1 MYIHQTL
8 QKTMI
13 QSIKDQAK
21 SARDSLQQGIYVV
34 INPFVRFL
42 LRLGITPN
50 MITFIGFLGNVAAA
64 VVIAWASINALH
76 APLQWSCLTLG
87 GALILGFSL
96 FDMLDGQAAR
106 IGHLAST
113 FGAFFDSVLDR
124 YCEFVTVGAV
134 AYLFIC
140 TGWNVAALLT
150 FLALMGSLLVS
161 YTRARGEG
169 LGVVCKI
176 GFMQR
181 PERVVVTALSL
192 LASGICGQCGVRSF
206 DPLWIVAVAMGV
218 MAVFTNLTAI
228 ARINYM
234 KRHLD

>member
-1 MYIHQTL
+1 
-8 QKTMI
+8 MI
-13 QSIKDQAK
+13 QSIKTSAK
-21 SARDSLQQGIYVV
+21 SIRDSLQKGIYVV
-34 INPFVRFL
+34 INPFVHLL
-42 LRLGITPN
+42 LRMGFTPN
-50 MITFIGFLGNVAAA
+50 IITFIGFLGNVAAA
-64 VVIAWASINALH
+64 VVIAWAARLSLGAGLD
-76 APLQWSCLTLG
+76 WSCLTWG
-87 GALILGFSL
+87 GALIIGFSL
-96 FDMLDGQAAR
+96 FDMLDGQTAR
-106 IGHLAST
+106 IGGLATT

-140 TGWNVAALLT
+140 TGWNIAALLT

-181 PERVVVTALSL
+181 PERVVLTALSL
-192 LASGICGQCGVRSF
+192 LAAGICGQCGVKSF
-206 DPLWIVAVAMGV
+206 DPLLIVAVAMGL

-234 KRHLD
+234 KHHLD

>member
-1 MYIHQTL
+1 MNYI
-8 QKTMI
+8 KT
-13 QSIKDQAK
+13 KAK
-21 SARDSLQQGIYVV
+21 SARDALQQGIYVV

-42 LRLGITPN
+42 LRLGVTPN
-50 MITFIGFLGNVAAA
+50 IITFIGFLGNVAAA
-64 VVIAWASINALH
+64 AVLACGAFLSVGASLDWA
-76 APLQWSCLTLG
+76 CLTWG
-87 GALILGFSL
+87 GALIIGFSL

-106 IGHLAST
+106 LGGLAST

-140 TGWNVAALLT
+140 TGWNIAALLT

-192 LASGICGQCGVRSF
+192 LAAGICGQCGVQSF
-206 DPLWIVAVAMGV
+206 DPLWIVAIAMGV

-228 ARINYM
+228 ARISYM
-234 KRHLD
+234 KKHLD

>member
-1 MYIHQTL
+1 
-8 QKTMI
+8 MI
-13 QSIKDQAK
+13 ESVKNTAK
-21 SARDSLQQGIYVV
+21 SMRDSLQQGIYVV

-42 LRLGITPN
+42 LRLGFTPN
-50 MITFIGFLGNVAAA
+50 IITFIGFLGNVAAA
-64 VVIAWASINALH
+64 LIIALGAYSSQGG
-76 APLQWSCLTLG
+76 PLDWKCLTWG
-87 GALILGFSL
+87 GGLIIGFSL

-106 IGHLAST
+106 LGGLAST

-134 AYLFIC
+134 TYMFLC
-140 TGWNVAALLT
+140 QGWDIAALLT

-161 YTRARGEG
+161 YARARGEG

-181 PERVVVTALSL
+181 PERVVLTALSL
-192 LASGICGQCGVRSF
+192 LASGICGQAGVTSF

-218 MAVFTNLTAI
+218 MALFTNLTAI
-228 ARINYM
+228 ARIQYM
-234 KRHLD
+234 KKHLD

>member
-1 MYIHQTL
+1 
-8 QKTMI
+8 MI
-13 QSIKDQAK
+13 DSTKQYFK
-21 SARDSLQQGIYVV
+21 SVRDSLQQGIYVV

-42 LRLGITPN
+42 LHIGVTPN
-50 MITFIGFLGNVAAA
+50 IITFIGFLGNLAAA
-64 VVIAWASINALH
+64 LVIGWGAYSSQRMMLD
-76 APLQWSCLTLG
+76 WSCLTWG
-87 GALILGFSL
+87 GALIIGFSL

-106 IGHLAST
+106 LGGLASS

-134 AYLFIC
+134 SYLFLC
-140 TGWNVAALLT
+140 QGWNIAALLT

-192 LASGICGQCGVRSF
+192 LAAGICGQAGVSSF
-206 DPLWIVAVAMGV
+206 DPLWIVAIAMGI
-218 MAVFTNLTAI
+218 MAIFTNLTAI
-228 ARINYM
+228 ARIQYM
-234 KRHLD
+234 KKHLV

>member
-1 MYIHQTL
+1 
-8 QKTMI
+8 
-13 QSIKDQAK
+13 
-21 SARDSLQQGIYVV
+21 
-34 INPFVRFL
+34 
-42 LRLGITPN
+42 
-50 MITFIGFLGNVAAA
+50 
-64 VVIAWASINALH
+64 
-76 APLQWSCLTLG
+76 
-87 GALILGFSL
+87 
-96 FDMLDGQAAR
+96 MLDGQAAR

-134 AYLFIC
+134 AYLFLC
-140 TGWNVAALLT
+140 RGWDIAALLT

-181 PERVVVTALSL
+181 PERVVVTSLSL
-192 LASGICGQCGVRSF
+192 LAAGICGQAGVHSF
-206 DPLWIVAVAMGV
+206 DPLWIVAVAMGI
-218 MAVFTNLTAI
+218 MALFTNLTAI

-234 KRHLD
+234 RKHLV

>member
-1 MYIHQTL
+1 
-8 QKTMI
+8 MI
-13 QSIKDQAK
+13 DSIKTSAK
-21 SARDSLQQGIYVV
+21 SARDSLQQGIYFV
-34 INPFVRFL
+34 INPFVRML
-42 LRLGITPN
+42 LRIGVTPN
-50 MITFIGFLGNVAAA
+50 IITFIGFLGNLAAA
-64 VVIAWASINALH
+64 IVIGWGAYTSQGEAFD
-76 APLQWSCLTLG
+76 WSCLTWG
-87 GALILGFSL
+87 GGLIIGFSL

-106 IGHLAST
+106 LGGLAST

-124 YCEFVTVGAV
+124 YCEFFTVGAV
-134 AYLFIC
+134 AYLFLSQ
-140 TGWNVAALLT
+140 GWDIAALLT

-192 LASGICGQCGVRSF
+192 LAAGICGQSGVDSF

-228 ARINYM
+228 ARIQYM
-234 KRHLD
+234 KKHLV

>member
-1 MYIHQTL
+1 MN
-8 QKTMI
+8 
-13 QSIKDQAK
+13 SIKTKAK

-42 LRLGITPN
+42 IRIGFTPN
-50 MITFIGFLGNVAAA
+50 IITFIGFLGNVAAA
-64 VVIAWASINALH
+64 LAIGWGAYSSQGESLHWSALT
-76 APLQWSCLTLG
+76 WG
-87 GALILGFSL
+87 GALIIGFSL

-106 IGHLAST
+106 LGGMAST

-134 AYLFIC
+134 AYLLL
-140 TGWNVAALLT
+140 TRGWDVAALLT

-192 LASGICGQCGVRSF
+192 LASGICGQAGVSSF
-206 DPLWIVAVAMGV
+206 DPLWIVAIAMGV

-228 ARINYM
+228 ARINHM
-234 KRHLD
+234 RKHLV

>member
-1 MYIHQTL
+1 MNYI
-8 QKTMI
+8 KT
-13 QSIKDQAK
+13 KAK
-21 SARDSLQQGIYVV
+21 SARDALQQGIYVV
-34 INPFVRFL
+34 INPFVRLL
-42 LRLGITPN
+42 LRIGVTPN
-50 MITFIGFLGNVAAA
+50 IITFIGFLGNLAAA
-64 VVIAWASINALH
+64 LAIGWGTYSSKGQSLDWVW
-76 APLQWSCLTLG
+76 LTWG
-87 GALILGFSL
+87 GALIIGFSL

-134 AYLFIC
+134 AYLFLC
-140 TGWNVAALLT
+140 RGWDIAALLT

-181 PERVVVTALSL
+181 PERVVVTSLSL
-192 LASGICGQCGVRSF
+192 LAAGICGQCGVRSF
-206 DPLWIVAVAMGV
+206 DPLWIVAVAMGI

-234 KRHLD
+234 KKHLV

>member
-1 MYIHQTL
+1 MIEYI
-8 QKTMI
+8 K
-13 QSIKDQAK
+13 K
-21 SARDSLQQGIYVV
+21 SAKTTRDAIQQAIYVV
-34 INPFVRFL
+34 INPFVRLL
-42 LRLGITPN
+42 LRIGVTPN
-50 MITFIGFLGNVAAA
+50 VITFIGFLGNLAAA
-64 VVIAWASINALH
+64 GAIGWAAYSSTQGMIFD
-76 APLQWSCLTLG
+76 WSLLTWG
-87 GALILGFSL
+87 GGLIIGFSL

-106 IGHLAST
+106 LGGLAST

-134 AYLFIC
+134 AYLFLSQ
-140 TGWNVAALLT
+140 GWEIAALLT

-181 PERVVVTALSL
+181 PERVVVTAISL
-192 LASGICGQCGVRSF
+192 LTAGICGQVGVASF

-218 MAVFTNLTAI
+218 MALFTNLTAI
-228 ARINYM
+228 ARIDYM
-234 KRHLD
+234 RKHLN

>member
-1 MYIHQTL
+1 MN
-8 QKTMI
+8 
-13 QSIKDQAK
+13 SIKTKAK
-21 SARDSLQQGIYVV
+21 SARDALQQGIYVV
-34 INPFVRFL
+34 INPFVRLL
-42 LRLGITPN
+42 LRMGVTPN
-50 MITFIGFLGNVAAA
+50 VITFIGFLGNLAASI
-64 VVIAWASINALH
+64 VIAWGAYISLNSDFD
-76 APLQWSCLTLG
+76 WSLLTWG
-87 GALILGFSL
+87 GGLIIGFSL

-106 IGHLAST
+106 LGGLSST

-140 TGWNVAALLT
+140 AGWSVAALLT

-192 LASGICGQCGVRSF
+192 LAAGICGQCGVRSF
-206 DPLWIVAVAMGV
+206 DPLWIVAIAMGV
-218 MAVFTNLTAI
+218 MAIFTNLTAI

-234 KRHLD
+234 KRHLDH

>member
-1 MYIHQTL
+1 M
-8 QKTMI
+8 
-13 QSIKDQAK
+13 SIKKQAK
-21 SARDSLQQGIYVV
+21 AQRDALQQGIYCV
-34 INPFVRFL
+34 INPFVRL
-42 LRLGITPN
+42 LIRMGVTPN
-50 MITFIGFLGNVAAA
+50 MVTTIGLLGNIAAA
-64 VVIAWASINALH
+64 ALLVWAGYTGSPYNMNYDMVTWA
-76 APLQWSCLTLG
+76 
-87 GALILGFSL
+87 GAIIILFSL

-140 TGWNVAALLT
+140 TGWDIAALLT

-192 LASGICGQCGVRSF
+192 LASGICGQCGVSSF
-206 DPLWIVAVAMGV
+206 DPLWIVAAAMGV

-234 KRHLD
+234 RRHLD

>member
-1 MYIHQTL
+1 MNYI
-8 QKTMI
+8 KN
-13 QSIKDQAK
+13 KAK
-21 SARDSLQQGIYVV
+21 SARDALQQGIYVV
-34 INPFVRFL
+34 INPFVRML
-42 LRLGITPN
+42 LRMGVTPN
-50 MITFIGFLGNVAAA
+50 IITFIGFLGNLAAA
-64 VVIAWASINALH
+64 VAIGWGAYSSQGGTLDWVW
-76 APLQWSCLTLG
+76 LTWG
-87 GALILGFSL
+87 GALIIGFSL

-134 AYLFIC
+134 AYLFLC
-140 TGWNVAALLT
+140 RGWDIAALLT

-192 LASGICGQCGVRSF
+192 LATGICGQCGVRSF
-206 DPLWIVAVAMGV
+206 DPLWIVAVAMGI

-234 KRHLD
+234 RKHLV

>member
-1 MYIHQTL
+1 MN
-8 QKTMI
+8 
-13 QSIKDQAK
+13 SIKTKAK
-21 SARDSLQQGIYVV
+21 AYRDALQQGIYVV
-34 INPFVRFL
+34 INPFVRLL
-42 LRLGITPN
+42 LRLGVTPN
-50 MITFIGFLGNVAAA
+50 IITFIGFLGNIAAA
-64 VVIAWASINALH
+64 VVIVWAAYGAQV
-76 APLQWSCLTLG
+76 APLRWSLLTWG
-87 GALILGFSL
+87 GALIIGFSL

-140 TGWNVAALLT
+140 TGWDLAALLT

-181 PERVVVTALSL
+181 PERVVVLALSL
-192 LASGICGQCGVRSF
+192 LAAGICGQCGVGAYGASSF
-206 DPLWIVAVAMGV
+206 DPLWILAVAMGV

-228 ARINYM
+228 ARIQYM
-234 KRHLD
+234 KKHLD

>member
-1 MYIHQTL
+1 
-8 QKTMI
+8 MI
-13 QSIKDQAK
+13 DSIKKSAK
-21 SARDSLQQGIYVV
+21 SARDSLQQGIYVL

-42 LRLGITPN
+42 IRIGVTPN
-50 MITFIGFLGNVAAA
+50 IITFIGFLGNLAAA
-64 VVIAWASINALH
+64 ISIGWGAYTGQGKVLE
-76 APLQWSCLTLG
+76 WSLLTWG
-87 GALILGFSL
+87 GALIIGFSL

-106 IGHLAST
+106 LGGMAST

-134 AYLFIC
+134 AYLFLC
-140 TGWNVAALLT
+140 RGWDIAALLT

-169 LGVVCKI
+169 LGVSCKI

-192 LASGICGQCGVRSF
+192 LAAGICGQAGVSSF
-206 DPLWIVAVAMGV
+206 DPLWIVAAAMGV

-234 KRHLD
+234 RKHLV

>member
-1 MYIHQTL
+1 
-8 QKTMI
+8 MI
-13 QSIKDQAK
+13 ESIKK
-21 SARDSLQQGIYVV
+21 SAKRSRDSLQQGIYVV
-34 INPFVRFL
+34 INPFVRLL
-42 LRLGITPN
+42 LRMGVTPN
-50 MITFIGFLGNVAAA
+50 IITFIGFLGNLA
-64 VVIAWASINALH
+64 ASIVICWGAYSYQGQNFE
-76 APLQWSCLTLG
+76 WSLLTWG
-87 GALILGFSL
+87 GGLIIGFSL

-106 IGHLAST
+106 LGHMSST

-124 YCEFVTVGAV
+124 YCEFVTVGSI
-134 AYLFIC
+134 AYLFISQ
-140 TGWNVAALLT
+140 GWDIAALLT

-192 LASGICGQCGVRSF
+192 LASGICGQAGVTAF

-228 ARINYM
+228 ARIEYM
-234 KRHLD
+234 KKHLV

>member
-1 MYIHQTL
+1 MNYI
-8 QKTMI
+8 KT
-13 QSIKDQAK
+13 KAK
-21 SARDSLQQGIYVV
+21 SARDALQQGIYVV

-42 LRLGITPN
+42 LRLGVTPN
-50 MITFIGFLGNVAAA
+50 IITFIGFLGNVAAA
-64 VVIAWASINALH
+64 VVVAWGAFLSIDARLD
-76 APLQWSCLTLG
+76 WSCLTWG
-87 GALILGFSL
+87 GALIIGFSL

-106 IGHLAST
+106 LGGLEST

-140 TGWNVAALLT
+140 SGWNIAALLT

-192 LASGICGQCGVRSF
+192 LAAGICGQCGVQAF

-228 ARINYM
+228 ARISYM
-234 KRHLD
+234 KKHLG

>member
-1 MYIHQTL
+1 MNYI
-8 QKTMI
+8 KT
-13 QSIKDQAK
+13 KAK
-21 SARDSLQQGIYVV
+21 SARDALQQGIYVV
-34 INPFVRFL
+34 INPFVRLL
-42 LRLGITPN
+42 LRIGVTPN
-50 MITFIGFLGNVAAA
+50 IITFIGFLGNFAAA
-64 VVIAWASINALH
+64 LAIGWGAYSSKGQSLDWVW
-76 APLQWSCLTLG
+76 LTWG
-87 GALILGFSL
+87 GALIIGFSL

-134 AYLFIC
+134 AYLFLC
-140 TGWNVAALLT
+140 RGWDIAALLT

-181 PERVVVTALSL
+181 PERVVVTSLSL
-192 LASGICGQCGVRSF
+192 LAAGICGQCGVRSF
-206 DPLWIVAVAMGV
+206 DPLWIVAVAMGI

-228 ARINYM
+228 ARIDYM
-234 KRHLD
+234 KKHLV

>member
-1 MYIHQTL
+1 MN
-8 QKTMI
+8 
-13 QSIKDQAK
+13 SIKTKAK
-21 SARDSLQQGIYVV
+21 SARDALQQGIYVV

-42 LRLGITPN
+42 LRIGFTPN
-50 MITFIGFLGNVAAA
+50 IITFIGFLGNVAAA
-64 VVIAWASINALH
+64 LAIGWGGYTSQDST
-76 APLQWSCLTLG
+76 LQWAALTWG
-87 GALILGFSL
+87 GGLIIGFSL

-106 IGHLAST
+106 LGGMEST

-134 AYLFIC
+134 AYLLL
-140 TGWNVAALLT
+140 TRGWDIAALLT

-192 LASGICGQCGVRSF
+192 LGAGICGQAGVVAF
-206 DPLWIVAVAMGV
+206 DPLWIVAIAMGV

-234 KRHLD
+234 KKHLR

>member
-1 MYIHQTL
+1 MNYI
-8 QKTMI
+8 KT
-13 QSIKDQAK
+13 KAK

-34 INPFVRFL
+34 INPFVRLL
-42 LRLGITPN
+42 LRMGVTPN
-50 MITFIGFLGNVAAA
+50 IITFIGFLGNLAAA
-64 VVIAWASINALH
+64 LAIGWGAYASKGQSLAWN
-76 APLQWSCLTLG
+76 CLTWG
-87 GALILGFSL
+87 GALIIGFSL

-134 AYLFIC
+134 AYLFLC
-140 TGWNVAALLT
+140 RGWDIASLLT

-192 LASGICGQCGVRSF
+192 LAAGICGQCGVRSF
-206 DPLWIVAVAMGV
+206 DPLWIVAVAMGL

-234 KRHLD
+234 RKHLV

>member
-1 MYIHQTL
+1 
-8 QKTMI
+8 MI
-13 QSIKDQAK
+13 DSVKNTAK
-21 SARDSLQQGIYVV
+21 SMRDSLQQGIYVV

-42 LRLGITPN
+42 LRLGFTPN
-50 MITFIGFLGNVAAA
+50 IITFIGFLGNVAAA
-64 VVIAWASINALH
+64 LVIGWGAYSSQGGTLDWK
-76 APLQWSCLTLG
+76 CLTWG
-87 GALILGFSL
+87 GGLIIGFSL

-106 IGHLAST
+106 LGGLAST

-134 AYLFIC
+134 TYMFLC
-140 TGWNVAALLT
+140 QGWNIAALLT

-161 YTRARGEG
+161 YARARGEG

-181 PERVVVTALSL
+181 PERVVLTALSL
-192 LASGICGQCGVRSF
+192 LASGICGQAGVTSF

-218 MAVFTNLTAI
+218 MALFTNLTAI
-228 ARINYM
+228 ARIQYM
-234 KRHLD
+234 KKHLH

>member
-1 MYIHQTL
+1 M
-8 QKTMI
+8 
-13 QSIKDQAK
+13 
-21 SARDSLQQGIYVV
+21 SLSGE
-34 INPFVRFL
+34 
-42 LRLGITPN
+42 
-50 MITFIGFLGNVAAA
+50 MD
-64 VVIAWASINALH
+64 
-76 APLQWSCLTLG
+76 WSLVTWG
-87 GALILGFSL
+87 GGLIIGFSL
-96 FDMLDGQAAR
+96 FDMLDGQVAR
-106 IGHLAST
+106 IGNKVSK
-113 FGAFFDSVLDR
+113 FGAFYDSVLDR

-134 AYLFIC
+134 AYLLLC
-140 TGWNVAALLT
+140 QGWQIAALLT

-192 LASGICGQCGVRSF
+192 IATGIVGQVGKSCF
-206 DPLWIVAVAMGV
+206 EPLWIVAIAMGV

-234 KRHLD
+234 KKHLK